1 MSARRIV
8 EHRTCRRH
16 GLCLAVAPEAFTVGP
31 DGRVQVTGRTDPA
44 AAEKALQAAR
54 LCPTQAIKVR
64 ES

>member
-1 MSARRIV
+1 VNPRRIV

-44 AAEKALQAAR
+44 ALAKAQQAAR

-64 ES
+64 EP